1 MLANSKREN
10 LIYSELST
18 PTSPSALVTPTPSK
32 YILLAPPSCL
42 SSPSKK
48 STLLLIL
55 SPQGE
60 RFFEPHVA
68 KAALGPKEV
77 DCLYFIM
84 ISLKSYLERG
94 GWWLLLS
101 YKGPGFVL

>member
-1 MLANSKREN
+1 M
-10 LIYSELST
+10 
-18 PTSPSALVTPTPSK
+18 V
-32 YILLAPPSCL
+32 
-42 SSPSKK
+42 
-48 STLLLIL
+48 
-55 SPQGE
+55 
-60 RFFEPHVA
+60 EPHIA
-68 KAALGPKEV
+68 KAALAPKEF